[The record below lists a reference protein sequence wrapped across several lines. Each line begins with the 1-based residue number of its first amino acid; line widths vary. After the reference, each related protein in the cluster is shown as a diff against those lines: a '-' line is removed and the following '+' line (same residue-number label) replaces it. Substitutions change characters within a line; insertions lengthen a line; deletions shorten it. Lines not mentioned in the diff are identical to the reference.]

1 MQLDITAEQPPPLCP
16 TGNAQTREMMKQG
29 AKDLPALPQKL
40 GIEIITIRV
49 YGGGRVVLAL
59 VEASD
64 IEKVREFIMQSRL
77 IQWNT
82 VKINATWSME
92 EALAKADQLPAIF

>member
-1 MQLDITAEQPPPLCP
+1 MQFVITAEHPPQLCP

-29 AKDLPALPQKL
+29 AKELPALAQKL

-49 YGGGRVVLAL
+49 YGGDHVVLAL

-82 VKINATWSME
+82 VKIHATWSME
-92 EALAKADQLPAIF
+92 EALEKADQLPTMF